1 MPLNAVTPSRRHWSQ
16 KRLAE
21 NRRLTIALAPAT
33 IAATRVM
40 YLAFA
45 WNRGKT
51 DSRTSSSV

>member
-1 MPLNAVTPSRRHWSQ
+1 MPLNAVTRSLRHWSQ

-21 NRRLTIALAPAT
+21 NRRLTIDFAPAT
-33 IAATRVM
+33 IAATTVM

-51 DSRTSSSV
+51 DSSTSSSV